1 MSIAIYLFIYLMI
14 ESKSYCIKIHTAL
27 LTLNAIFKNCDIF
40 YLILGLIPHLHLEKQ
55 NNE

>member
-40 YLILGLIPHLHLEKQ
+40 YLILGLTFTFRKTKQ
-55 NNE
+55 